1 MNNKIA
7 LDWRL
12 RGQRYRLEGVTCQ
25 HCGVVHFPPR
35 AICPK
40 CRQPMNGTAEE
51 MGLQETESG
60 AEPKPAPFIHCEKP
74 ELALAEA

>member
-12 RGQRYRLEGVTCQ
+12 RGQRYRLEGVACQ
-25 HCGVVHFPPR
+25 HCDAVHFPPR
-35 AICPK
+35 AICSE
-40 CRQPMNGTAEE
+40 CGQPMNGTAEK
-51 MGLQETESG
+51 MGLNETK
-60 AEPKPAPFIHCEKP
+60 ADVPPPATPFVNEKKR